1 MLFLHQAAHS
11 PGLVVL
17 PLQSA
22 MLCAQWLCLGESNPG
37 LQSNTRMRL
46 AAPDFCGCP
55 ACSGSPRN
63 CAAQSGSCW
72 RACLRSFSSHFADF
86 HQQLTHRA
94 AVARWWQQI
103 LNVCTAYIIYI
114 GTCYTHNTFI
124 KILVAM
130 YIYILILIYIYIS
143 PHFGIPNFFWNE
155 KNVPLTS

>member
-103 LNVCTAYIIYI
+103 LNVCTAYIIYRYMLYTQYFYKNI
-114 GTCYTHNTFI
+114 GGY
-124 KILVAM
+124 V
-130 YIYILILIYIYIS
+130 YIHININIYIYIS
-143 PHFGIPNFFWNE
+143 PFWHSVFFWNE